1 MSSTKEINGQRV
13 SRILPYLPLGT
24 AVSVPKT
31 WVSRV
36 VTEYGMANLMGQPD
50 WIRAEMLINIAHPD
64 FRDELVKAA
73 AQQGI
78 WKRSNKIS

>member
-1 MSSTKEINGQRV
+1 
-13 SRILPYLPLGT
+13 
-24 AVSVPKT
+24 
-31 WVSRV
+31 
-36 VTEYGMANLMGQPD
+36 MANLMGQPD